1 MPEITPLEAAN
12 LADALEKSL
21 PPKVSY
27 ANLVGAESCYGDTY
41 VWEDP
46 EPYMIAEA
54 IQFLRAIAAGE
65 YKQAVHGR
73 WRKVSDDFLD
83 VGDAFFC
90 SECDEPQEKISRFC
104 PSCGAL
110 MDESREGNSLNGKDD
125 SYETN

>member
-21 PPKVSY
+21 PQKVSY

-65 YKQAVHGR
+65 YKQVVRCRDCEHWQNDGVHGYGMCR
-73 WRKVSDDFLD
+73 NLNVKSVKF
-83 VGDAFFC
+83 DADFC
-90 SECDEPQEKISRFC
+90 SY
-104 PSCGAL
+104 
-110 MDESREGNSLNGKDD
+110 GKRKE
-125 SYETN
+125 ETHE

>member
-1 MPEITPLEAAN
+1 MAEMTPLEAAN

-65 YKQAVHGR
+65 YKQVVHAR
-73 WRKVSDDFLD
+73 WIKRETECGLLGTCSVCSYPVSWWHK
-83 VGDAFFC
+83 
-90 SECDEPQEKISRFC
+90 SSHC

-110 MDESREGNSLNGKDD
+110 MDGNLAMGKSLNGKDD
-125 SYETN
+125 SHE